1 MYSYSGIS
9 IASTIIEIR
18 NKGFIQPTT
27 DKPQGGIDMKRLTF
41 MLIIVLIILGITSS
55 RLSAFAFT
63 GAYIPTAPVAEP
75 VLMIFLGAG
84 FIGLGVFGR
93 KVFNK

>member
-1 MYSYSGIS
+1 LKSETK
-9 IASTIIEIR
+9 ASF
-18 NKGFIQPTT
+18 NPTT
-27 DKPQGGIDMKRLTF
+27 YKAQGGIDMKRLTF

-93 KVFNK
+93 KIFNK